1 MTFDFNNV
9 LVFGTGISG
18 IAAVGLL
25 KATKTNIILYDSNAN
40 VDIDKIKEKLGDNF
54 SGQVILGELSDD
66 IIKRIDLVV
75 LSPGVPIDHDIVNTF
90 RNLSVPIWGEVEL
103 AYFFEK
109 GKVIAITG
117 TNGKTTTTALVGE
130 IFRSYYEKVF
140 VVGNIGIPYTGS
152 TLGTS
157 EDSVTIAEISS
168 FQLETTHKFRPR
180 VSAILN
186 LTPDHL
192 DRHYT
197 MENYSKVKM
206 NITKNQLEDD
216 ICVINYDDNLLVDLS
231 KDIKCKKF
239 YFSSSKVLDTGIYLD
254 KDNII
259 YSSSNQKEIVC
270 NVSELKI
277 LGKHNYEN
285 VMAAVLMSIA
295 ANIPMENIRRVIK
308 DFKGVEHRIEYVAT
322 KNNVKYYNDSK
333 GTNPEASIKAIESMQ
348 SPTLLI
354 AGGFD
359 KGSSYDEWI
368 KAFKGKVKYLVL
380 LGQTKD
386 KIAQAARDNGFTNII
401 IVDTLE
407 EAVEACALNAEAFD
421 SVLLSPACASWG
433 MFKDYEE
440 RGNLFKEYVSKLWFH
455 R

>member
-66 IIKRIDLVV
+66 IIKSIDLVV

-401 IVDTLE
+401 LVDTLE

-440 RGNLFKEYVSKLWFH
+440 RGNLFKEYVSKL
-455 R
+455 

>member
-285 VMAAVLMSIA
+285 VMAAVLMSMA

-440 RGNLFKEYVSKLWFH
+440 RGNLFKEYVSKL
-455 R
+455 